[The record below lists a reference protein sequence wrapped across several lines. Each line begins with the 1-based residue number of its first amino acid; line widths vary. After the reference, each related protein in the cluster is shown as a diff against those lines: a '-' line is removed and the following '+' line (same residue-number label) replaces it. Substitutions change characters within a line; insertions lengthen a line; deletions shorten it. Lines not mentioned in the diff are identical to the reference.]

1 MQGHEKRKTLKE
13 KLGLDR
19 TKRQVTQFNPGGIG
33 NGEHVDTEER
43 ARTTENGIEIEE
55 INHVSFLDCGCIAS
69 PKSVTAICDF
79 CARGICESCSQIC
92 SHCGLRGCRYCIQE
106 YVIDGQRVLLCEEGH
121 SLHRRSERITQV
133 CSGIFSFFVKR
144 EG

>member
-1 MQGHEKRKTLKE
+1 MQGHEKRKKLKE
-13 KLGLDR
+13 LLIKDR
-19 TKRQVTQFNPGGIG
+19 TRRQSTHFNPGGIG
-33 NGEHVDTEER
+33 SGEHVDKEER
-43 ARTTENGIEIEE
+43 ARTTENGIEIVE

-69 PKSVTAICDF
+69 PSSVKAICDF

-106 YVIDGQRVLLCEEGH
+106 YVLDGQRVLLCEEGL
-121 SLHRRSERITQV
+121 SQIKRSKVVRKV
-133 CSGIFSFFVKR
+133 SVGILGIFVKR